1 MDDIARYINK
11 HKKRLLRKRGEN
23 MNQRFTFTPENLSF
37 IGTVLLHAIVGAILV
52 TLISLL
58 GHYNFGQY
66 QVEAGAVGT
75 ILSAVATQFVSK

>member
-23 MNQRFTFTPENLSF
+23 MNQRFTFSYQNIEF
-37 IGTVLLHAIVGAILV
+37 IAGVLLHAVVGAILV